1 MGAKK
6 GKKGK
11 KGKKKGGADTEP
23 SPEEKNFIY
32 QAEIESLQQK
42 LMMESQRADVSKA
55 SENEKRH
62 RELQLDKQLK
72 DEEKRTRD
80 IIADMTRQYKS
91 MFEELTEKINKLE
104 REVVDNDETISDLKE
119 QYEKLNNEKLEIE
132 KAKNE
137 EIKELKKRIDDMSS
151 DFAEMLRDTLHKMQE
166 RIEIANKQWEE
177 ENDANMLKRF
187 EDMALGNK
195 PN

>member
-1 MGAKK
+1 
-6 GKKGK
+6 
-11 KGKKKGGADTEP
+11 
-23 SPEEKNFIY
+23 
-32 QAEIESLQQK
+32 
-42 LMMESQRADVSKA
+42 MEQTRADSSKA

-62 RELQLDKQLK
+62 RELQLEKQLK

-91 MFEELTEKINKLE
+91 MFEELTEQINKLE
-104 REVVDNDETISDLKE
+104 RKVVDNNEIIEDLKE

-132 KAKNE
+132 KQKNE
-137 EIKELKKRIDDMSS
+137 EIKEYKKKIDDMSS

-166 RIEIANKQWEE
+166 RIEIANREWEA

-195 PN
+195 QN